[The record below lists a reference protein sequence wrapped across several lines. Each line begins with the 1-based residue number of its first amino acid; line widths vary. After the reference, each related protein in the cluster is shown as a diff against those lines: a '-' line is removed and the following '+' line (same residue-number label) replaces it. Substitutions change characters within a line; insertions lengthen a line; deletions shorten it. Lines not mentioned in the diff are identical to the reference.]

1 METKLKVQG
10 MTCEMCVKHVKQGLE
25 SVPGVQSAVVDLNT
39 NTATVQSADVD
50 PEILIEAVQE
60 EGYDAHLAN

>member
-1 METKLKVQG
+1 METKLNVQG

-25 SVPGVQSAVVDLNT
+25 GVPGVTSAVVDLAT

-50 PEILIEAVQE
+50 AEILIEAVQE
-60 EGYDAHLAN
+60 EGYDAYVAN

>member
-1 METKLKVQG
+1 METKLNVQG

-25 SVPGVQSAVVDLNT
+25 GVPGVQSAVVDLAT

-50 PEILIEAVQE
+50 AETLIEAVQE
-60 EGYDAHLAN
+60 EGYDAQLAN

>member
-1 METKLKVQG
+1 METKLNVQG

-25 SVPGVQSAVVDLNT
+25 GVTGVTGVAVDLAT

-50 PEILIEAVQE
+50 PDILIEAIQE
-60 EGYDAHLAN
+60 EGYDAYLAN

>member
-1 METKLKVQG
+1 METKLNVQG

-25 SVPGVQSAVVDLNT
+25 GVPGVTSATVDLNT

-50 PEILIEAVQE
+50 PNILIEAIQE
-60 EGYDAHLAN
+60 EGYDAYLAN

>member
-1 METKLKVQG
+1 METKLTVQG

-25 SVPGVQSAVVDLNT
+25 NVPGVQSAQVDLAT

-50 PEILIEAVQE
+50 PDILIEAIQE
-60 EGYDAHLAN
+60 EGYDAYRAN

>member
-1 METKLKVQG
+1 METKLIVQG

-25 SVPGVQSAVVDLNT
+25 NVPGVQSAVVDLTT

-50 PEILIEAVQE
+50 ADILIEAVQE
-60 EGYDAHLAN
+60 EGYDAYRAH